1 MGFFY
6 SLFFVLFA
14 SIFPTLMPSPYSLD
28 LRERILKSYEEGVPI
43 EDLVEQFSVSRS
55 TVYSFIKQHRETG
68 NIVPKKRQS
77 GINLKLTPHEQL
89 IRQLVADQP
98 DATLVELHAQ
108 LPNKDNVTVVTLHNF
123 LKRLKIT

>member
-1 MGFFY
+1 
-6 SLFFVLFA
+6 
-14 SIFPTLMPSPYSLD
+14 MPSPYSLD